1 MQQQELTLG
10 VIRGRD
16 GKRFGAEFR
25 VPVDIAGRRNAFIGT
40 SGCGKT
46 CAVAKLE
53 EELLRVGQPF
63 TVLDTVGVHLGLR
76 AKKDGSPSG
85 LPVVIFGGKRGD
97 LPINHE
103 EIGFGAR
110 LAELTLSSNIPI
122 VIDLSKTPL
131 SYRFRIV
138 AEFASTLME
147 NDSEDVRHIIV
158 EETPEFIP
166 QELQHK
172 GQDACK
178 AHMLRLVTLGRNNG
192 YTVTLVGQ
200 RWATIDKTALAMIEN
215 FVIMRTIVKDDRKR
229 LKEVFDEVAPDT
241 DLSECFST
249 MAKLEDGEAWFFSP
263 QWLKRFE
270 RMKFNERFTF
280 HPGETRK
287 VGVKL
292 QQVNMGDVQKFVEQ
306 IGKALS
312 RTTVAPSVLKTRMV
326 GDAMGLGTKTGRMK
340 TSEPN
345 LSNVPRRI
353 ALSDSESRKVE
364 KLIEEAGAREQ
375 KTALE
380 NHQLNAQVK
389 NLEGMVSRRDT
400 ILDGL
405 RKVLKPQYDA
415 LRQLFDG
422 DAAEIIPQNGP
433 ADASK
438 FEGFFRKASKVG
450 AKKMLEVM
458 IQRRRV
464 HKNQL
469 QSLANVSKNTY
480 YKGRAWMLKSR
491 IMSLDGEVFVLS
503 EMP

>member
-1 MQQQELTLG
+1 MTQELMLG
-10 VIRGRD
+10 TSYGRK
-16 GKRFGAEFR
+16 GGLPREFR

-63 TVLDTVGVHLGLR
+63 SVLDTVGVHLGLR

-103 EIGFGAR
+103 EVGFGAR
-110 LAELTLSSNIPI
+110 LAELTLTSNIPI

-131 SYRFRIV
+131 SARFRIV
-138 AEFASTLME
+138 GEYALTLME
-147 NDSEDVRHIIV
+147 NESEDVRHIIV

-166 QELQHK
+166 QEIQHK
-172 GQDACK
+172 GQDFCK

-241 DLSECFST
+241 DLSDCFGT

-270 RMKFNERFTF
+270 RMKFNERNTF

-292 QQVNMGDVQKFVEQ
+292 QQVNMGDVQKFVSQ
-306 IGKALS
+306 LSKALS
-312 RTTVAPSVLKTRMV
+312 RTTVAAPAKKSFEPRPLLRRALAEVGEGTR
-326 GDAMGLGTKTGRMK
+326 TGRMK
-340 TSEPN
+340 TSQPN
-345 LSNVPRRI
+345 YSSAVDALQEDNDKLKTKI
-353 ALSDSESRKVE
+353 ATLNDEKAALSAQREWAVGQHGRALEFLKG
-364 KLIEEAGAREQ
+364 KYEEAKEFIRFYE
-375 KTALE
+375 
-380 NHQLNAQVK
+380 
-389 NLEGMVSRRDT
+389 
-400 ILDGL
+400 GL
-405 RKVLKPQYDA
+405 RGSDDPDA
-415 LRQLFDG
+415 PVGGNGSTDHGKYADFLE
-422 DAAEIIPQNGP
+422 AAGRY
-433 ADASK
+433 S
-438 FEGFFRKASKVG
+438 

-458 IQRRRV
+458 MERKRVKKSQLMTLCRLRRSSFY
-464 HKNQL
+464 Q
-469 QSLANVSKNTY
+469 
-480 YKGRAWMLKSR
+480 GRAWMVRNHL
-491 IMSLDGEVFVLS
+491 MHEDGADWVLS
-503 EMP
+503 PL